1 MERQSNR
8 LIHERPQWIKDFKKP
23 TGTEIKYI
31 NGHWY
36 LYERTSYWDNE
47 KKCSRKKSG
56 KVLGKL
62 TEQGLIPSKERNT
75 TQNKGTLCLEF
86 GATSF
91 LFQQTRTTRKIL
103 SSFFPENW
111 KEIYA
116 IALIKAKENLPLDRI
131 ESRFSDCYL
140 QYTFPRISLSTE
152 RIKSLIF
159 ELSARTGTISQY
171 MAKEVESDLLL
182 LKNKKKEVSNVPFE
196 ERKELEYVIKELEA
210 LLDPI
215 KSEAEICSA
224 YKWKLSDLDYSW
236 LSDFDDII
244 LDDQN
249 LMDSTLN
256 QKLVAHGIL
265 EDKLES
271 TVQGIEIVLFFINF
285 IAIKTVDSIINTL
298 DDLNLLDQYPYPE
311 FIWQLSTIR
320 AVKANT
326 KWKLSRIGKEAGILC
341 NLLGF
346 SPWL

>member
-1 MERQSNR
+1 
-8 LIHERPQWIKDFKKP
+8 
-23 TGTEIKYI
+23 
-31 NGHWY
+31 
-36 LYERTSYWDNE
+36 
-47 KKCSRKKSG
+47 
-56 KVLGKL
+56 
-62 TEQGLIPSKERNT
+62 
-75 TQNKGTLCLEF
+75 
-86 GATSF
+86 
-91 LFQQTRTTRKIL
+91 
-103 SSFFPENW
+103 
-111 KEIYA
+111 
-116 IALIKAKENLPLDRI
+116 
-131 ESRFSDCYL
+131 
-140 QYTFPRISLSTE
+140 
-152 RIKSLIF
+152 
-159 ELSARTGTISQY
+159 
-171 MAKEVESDLLL
+171 L